1 MHDLTLATWL
11 YAEPPGEE
19 SHYPQV
25 VGQGAPSSTRFQAVY
40 WRCVATFVASA
51 ARWAPDARLVLFTNA
66 DAVPEVDGR
75 PVPALLDRL
84 GVEVVPLAYTFQPPE
99 GHFGAWR
106 NQFYVFDAVR
116 WLAREGGLD
125 GDGVAMLLDSDCVWA
140 RRPERMAEMTRR
152 HRALTYDLGR
162 PEGVPE
168 NGLTPEALGAIHGDL
183 APAFGAEAPAVA
195 PPYVGGELVAATG
208 DTLRAMDDLFDPL
221 FEAMI
226 ARRRDGLPTYNEEA
240 HALGLVYH
248 VLGVPYGTANPYLR
262 RIWTTLLKGD
272 DARPDDLER
281 TVWHVPGEKR
291 YGLRRLFEAVFDE
304 GGPFWGLEGDAWRAW
319 AGRTLGLPGRTL
331 AKTARDVPVALRD
344 KLRERLG

>member
-1 MHDLTLATWL
+1 MPPPVVSTWF
-11 YAEPPGEE
+11 YAEREGEE
-19 SHYPQV
+19 SVYPQV
-25 VGQGAPSSTRFQAVY
+25 GGRSSSTWFQAVY
-40 WRCVATFVASA
+40 WRCVVDFFATSA
-51 ARWAPDARLVLFTNA
+51 RVNPGAVHRLYTNV
-66 DAVPEVDGR
+66 DAVPDVDG
-75 PVPALLDRL
+75 LDTGAFLRRL
-84 GVEVVPLAYTFQPPE
+84 GVETVVLPYVSRPPD
-99 GHFGAWR
+99 GWFPAWA
-106 NQFYVFDAVR
+106 NQFYVLDVAAHLAETLPTSDAV
-116 WLAREGGLD
+116 
-125 GDGVAMLLDSDCVWA
+125 GVLLDSDCVWA